1 MIADDIRTGR
11 LVLSALDVDA
21 VTDRYLNWMTNPRVT
36 EFTESRFS
44 VPTLDDLRDFVRR
57 CRESADSYLF
67 SIVLADSGEH
77 VGNIKLGPV
86 NAHHRRAA
94 IGIIIGEES
103 AWGKGIATEAVGALS
118 GWAFE
123 TLDLEKLIAGIYA
136 SNVGSLRA
144 FEKAGFTVEGRQVSE
159 VVLHDGQRG
168 DSLILGKVR
177 NGS

>member
-1 MIADDIRTGR
+1 MIVNDIRTGR
-11 LVLSALDVDA
+11 LVLSALDVDS
-21 VTDRYLNWMTNPRVT
+21 VTERYLNWMTNPRVT

-44 VPTLDDLRDFVRR
+44 MPTLDDLREFVRR

-67 SIVLADSGEH
+67 AIVIAESKEH

-94 IGIIIGEES
+94 IGIIIGEEG

-118 GWAFE
+118 AWAFE
-123 TLDLEKLIAGIYA
+123 TLGLEKLIAGVYA

-144 FEKAGFTVEGRQVSE
+144 FEKAGFSIEGRQVSE
-159 VVLHDGQRG
+159 VVQHDGQRA

-177 NGS
+177 NQS